1 MQEFTM
7 NQLKNSMNSVVVHPV
22 PLFAS
27 SWVALFYLL
36 RTSFMKS
43 GSESEAES
51 KIDGKGVDDTRH

>member
-1 MQEFTM
+1 M
-7 NQLKNSMNSVVVHPV
+7 NQLKNSMNSVVVQPV

-43 GSESEAES
+43 SNETGNET
-51 KIDGKGVDDTRH
+51 KHDNDGVDNTRH